1 MWCMHVFGYMSS
13 CKLTMSKEVNIL
25 QFGIVE
31 IRLLGGTQ
39 TRYAGTLPEC
49 FLKSQVSEEICVPS
63 WTILCG
69 SGLWCWSA
77 AAVLSL
83 RPGMD
88 VKTHVGSRKEP
99 GGFSRFLWR
108 FRQYPVSLSICLHI
122 CDPFHGMYLFV
133 GWTRMYVLS
142 WTNGGRRFWVFSWKP
157 PEFQVEGQGKNSQLV
172 DLSHWAQSFRSGTK
186 LSWDNEVF
194 RMCLGCF

>member
-1 MWCMHVFGYMSS
+1 MYACIWVCVLLHANNVERGQHF
-13 CKLTMSKEVNIL
+13 

-39 TRYAGTLPEC
+39 TRYAGTLPAC
-49 FLKSQVSEEICVPS
+49 FLKSQVSEGICVPS

-88 VKTHVGSRKEP
+88 VKTHVGSRSLEDFQDFFEGSGNILWVWASACTFATHSTVCIFLSDEP
-99 GGFSRFLWR
+99 GCMSFHELMVVEDSECLVGSLQNSRSKARARTASWWIWVTELK
-108 FRQYPVSLSICLHI
+108 VSDRGQSC
-122 CDPFHGMYLFV
+122 HGTL
-133 GWTRMYVLS
+133 R
-142 WTNGGRRFWVFSWKP
+142 
-157 PEFQVEGQGKNSQLV
+157 
-172 DLSHWAQSFRSGTK
+172 
-186 LSWDNEVF
+186 
-194 RMCLGCF
+194 CLGCV